1 MKCSRDI
8 VKLNPT
14 KDITNK
20 EQCTKTEL
28 QPISYNTICKNFRDQ
43 VANLFRNDYL
53 KEYVSV
59 VMGIVFWNE
68 RNFYERT
75 KKRSW
80 SFRNDFVC
88 FFIERTNFPKVL
100 GTKRFILSNYFWAM
114 VYFWTIDFFEK
125 NISQFYWTNEF
136 IEQIIL
142 MNERFSWTI
151 LQWENERNRWKM
163 IDNFRNQQSPFVFEQ
178 LKNKRT
184 KWVVKNRRTNEMKNI
199 YKYEFEH
206 LNILAWQHGEKTCF
220 PTNSGRTRIKK
231 YSRR

>member
-1 MKCSRDI
+1 M
-8 VKLNPT
+8 
-14 KDITNK
+14 
-20 EQCTKTEL
+20 
-28 QPISYNTICKNFRDQ
+28 
-43 VANLFRNDYL
+43 
-53 KEYVSV
+53 
-59 VMGIVFWNE
+59 
-68 RNFYERT
+68 ERT
-75 KKRSW
+75 K
-80 SFRNDFVC
+80 FL
-88 FFIERTNFPKVL
+88 RTNKKTILIVQEWFCSFFYRTNKFPESFWK
-100 GTKRFILSNYFWAM
+100 KRFILSNYFWAM

-142 MNERFSWTI
+142 LNERFSWTI